1 MASKTPPHNAVK
13 NRIIAASSAG
23 DSHAFLH
30 KLQPMVLMDKQ
41 VLYEQGDVI
50 RYVYF
55 PTTAVISL
63 VSVME
68 DGGCIEIA
76 TTGHEGFVGAGIVLG
91 TPKAFA
97 KIIVQVPGEAFRM
110 GADAFRSEFEKNGH
124 LNRLLLQYSHS
135 LLTQIS
141 RSGGCNSLHPVEQRC
156 ARWLLAMH
164 DRSKT
169 DVLPLTQEFLGEM
182 LGVRRPSVS
191 VVAAKLQKAGLIRYF
206 RGKVKICNRSG
217 LEKASC
223 ECYRILKEEYDNL
236 ME

>member
-1 MASKTPPHNAVK
+1 MAGKTPQHSAGK
-13 NRIIAASSAG
+13 NRIIAASFAS
-23 DSHAFLH
+23 DSHAFLQ
-30 KLQPMVLMDKQ
+30 KLQPMGLSDKQ

-55 PTTAVISL
+55 PTTAVICL

-91 TPKAFA
+91 IPKAFA
-97 KIIVQVPGEAFRM
+97 KVIVQVRGEAFRM
-110 GADAFRSEFEKNGH
+110 GADAFRSEFEKNSR
-124 LNRLLLQYSHS
+124 LNGLVLRYTHS
-135 LLTQIS
+135 LLAQIS

-156 ARWLLAMH
+156 ARWLLTMH

-169 DVLPLTQEFLGEM
+169 NVLPLTQEFLGEM

-217 LEKASC
+217 LEKAHANAI
-223 ECYRILKEEYDNL
+223 EFRKKN
-236 ME
+236 MTA